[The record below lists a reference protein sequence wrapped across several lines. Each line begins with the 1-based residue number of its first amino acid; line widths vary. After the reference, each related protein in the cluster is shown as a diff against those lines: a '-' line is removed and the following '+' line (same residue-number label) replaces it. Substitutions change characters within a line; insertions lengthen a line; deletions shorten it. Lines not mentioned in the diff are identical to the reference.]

1 MDVNDPSKDDEKGT
15 PSYFPQ
21 QQKASKNRDNYQEKR
36 KSLLQKV
43 KKNRWNWGAALLS
56 EEWLFYHKM
65 YKELGVWYL
74 VYSASLLIAPWVFIS
89 KFPAKVQGGFHLM
102 CSSKGSSMLYES
114 LKRKADD
121 GFLYLENYQY
131 KNSIL
136 SSIIFYFVP
145 SIFWFVLT
153 IYICFDDFK
162 HGLHRTDMGRP
173 VVIMKVC
180 LIGAALHLILGGT
193 FLILHTKEKRRAL
206 RAKQEAENRATQ

>member
-1 MDVNDPSKDDEKGT
+1 MDFNDTRDGEEKKVRGT
-15 PSYFPQ
+15 SFGY
-21 QQKASKNRDNYQEKR
+21 QKASKDGDSHEEKHDI
-36 KSLLQKV
+36 LLQKV

-102 CSSKGSSMLYES
+102 CSSEGNSRLYES

-136 SSIIFYFVP
+136 LSIIFYFVP

-193 FLILHTKEKRRAL
+193 FLILHTKEKRRA
-206 RAKQEAENRATQ
+206 RRIKRKEENRTT